1 MLLKARTE
9 SEELLALRSLDTR
22 MELTPKEKFHYQN
35 LERGYEGE
43 VKFDSML
50 QDLCEERYIINDL
63 LLEVNNSFFQIDTLL
78 ISQGIIHL
86 LDIKNFQGD
95 CYLKSDN
102 LYSVTTGREY
112 KNPINQINRSASLFR
127 QLLQNLNQQYLV
139 DASIIF
145 INPEFTLYQAP
156 LEQPFILP
164 TQVNRFLRDINKGS
178 SQLNDGHKK
187 IAQKLMELHQSKNP
201 FTKLPSYTYEKVKKG
216 IFCRNCKSFHI
227 TIKHHNL
234 VCNNCGELEKID
246 QAILRNVKE
255 FSLLFPNQKITTQAI
270 YDWCKLDLCKRTYSR
285 VLKANF
291 NSIGNTKNTYYE

>member
-9 SEELLALRSLDTR
+9 SDELLTLRSLNIRTD
-22 MELTPKEKFHYQN
+22 LTTKEKFHYQN

-43 VKFDSML
+43 LRFDSMIE
-50 QDLCEERYIINDL
+50 DLSEERYIINDL

-78 ISQGIIHL
+78 ISQGIIHP

-95 CYLKSDN
+95 CYLRSDN

-112 KNPINQINRSASLFR
+112 KNPINQLNRSASLFR
-127 QLLQNLNQQYLV
+127 QLLQNLHQHFLV

-164 TQVNRFLRDINKGS
+164 TQINRFLRDLNKGS
-178 SQLNDGHKK
+178 SQLNDGHRKL
-187 IAQKLMELHQSKNP
+187 AQKLLELHQPKHP
-201 FTKLPSYTYEKVKKG
+201 FAKLPVYTYEKLKKG
-216 IFCRNCKSFHI
+216 TFCKNCKSFRI
-227 TIKHHNL
+227 TIKHHHL
-234 VCNNCGELEKID
+234 VCNNCGVQEKID

-255 FSLLFPNQKITTQAI
+255 FCLLFPNHKITTQAI
-270 YDWCKLDLCKRTYSR
+270 YDWCKLDLCKRTYTR
-285 VLKANF
+285 ALKTNY
-291 NSIGNTKNTYYE
+291 NTIGSTKNTYYK